1 MLEIETEVD
10 FGPLWLCDS
19 CWNRHRDDILRD
31 VRAAFAQAMPRQ
43 VGFCHNIVVHPE
55 AYAKRDFLR
64 NVVTV
69 LVGFGMMSSEEV
81 NHAQA
86 PHVAQLVRAA
96 VHSLVFTEADWRNY
110 EAGQV
115 SLPQITG
122 VDILS
127 VKVFRSPAGW
137 YTRETNPPAPIN

>member
-1 MLEIETEVD
+1 MLEIETELCI
-10 FGPLWLCDS
+10 GPMWLCDS
-19 CWNRHRDDILRD
+19 CWDRHRDDILRD
-31 VRAAFAQAMPRQ
+31 VLAAFAQAMPRQ
-43 VGFCHNIVVHPE
+43 VGDYHNLAVHPDL
-55 AYAKRDFLR
+55 YAKRDFLR
-64 NVVTV
+64 NEVTV
-69 LVGFGMMSSEEV
+69 LLGFGMMSSQEV
-81 NHAQA
+81 TYAQA
-86 PHVAQLVRAA
+86 PYVAELVRAA
-96 VHSLVFTEADWRNY
+96 VHGCVFTEADWRNY